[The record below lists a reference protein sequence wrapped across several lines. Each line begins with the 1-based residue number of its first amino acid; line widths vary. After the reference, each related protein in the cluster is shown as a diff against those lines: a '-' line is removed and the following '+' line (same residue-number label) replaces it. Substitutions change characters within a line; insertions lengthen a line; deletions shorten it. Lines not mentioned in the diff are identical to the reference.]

1 MNIQLLPTDQAK
13 KEGTTSPEETFQKT
27 HKEEGKAEGSK
38 TGDDDE
44 LD

>member
-13 KEGTTSPEETFQKT
+13 KEGATSPEEMFEKT
-27 HKEEGKAEGSK
+27 HKEEEKAESSK
-38 TGDDDE
+38 AGDDDD